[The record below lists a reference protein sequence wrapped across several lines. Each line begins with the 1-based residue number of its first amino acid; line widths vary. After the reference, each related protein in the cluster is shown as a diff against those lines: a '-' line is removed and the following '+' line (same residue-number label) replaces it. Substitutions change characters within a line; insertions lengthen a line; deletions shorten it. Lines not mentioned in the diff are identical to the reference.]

1 MKNITHFNIKYI
13 HVSDSLIHF
22 KERIM
27 NKFNLKQCNLD
38 SKQTSFFFGMYT
50 KKDVEMIESY
60 KGRVLLI
67 FGGSDLHMIRLLKRR
82 DNIFLVFIS
91 QNLIDRY
98 LQYAK
103 IYKFN
108 YLYTRIHLNMVD
120 TSIFKPIRG
129 KPGKSIYIYDGFK
142 NSDLKSRINIYNIK
156 TINNVKKLLPNFKYI
171 HSSDN
176 LVEYKD
182 MPTIYKKCFI
192 GLRLTL
198 ADGNANT
205 VQEFEAMNIPIIHN
219 QSDYGIKWKNE
230 YDIASIINDC
240 AKYFFLQ

>member
-1 MKNITHFNIKYI
+1 MKTIRNFNVKNI

-27 NKFNLKQCNLD
+27 NKFNLKECHLD

-50 KKDVEMIESY
+50 KKDVETIESY

-82 DNIFLVFIS
+82 DNIYLIFIS
-91 QNLIDRY
+91 QNLLDRY
-98 LQYAK
+98 LYFAK
-103 IYKFN
+103 VYNFKF
-108 YLYTRIHLNMVD
+108 LYTRIHLNLVD
-120 TSIFKPIRG
+120 TSIFKPISG
-129 KPGKSIYIYDGFK
+129 KPGKSIYIYDGLK
-142 NSDLKSRINIYNIK
+142 NSDLKHRINIYNIN
-156 TINNVKKLLPNFKYI
+156 TINKVKKLLPNFKYI

-176 LVEYKD
+176 IVEYKD
-182 MPTIYKKCFI
+182 MPAIYKKCFI

-230 YDIASIINDC
+230 YDIVKIINRY

>member
-1 MKNITHFNIKYI
+1 MKTIPNFNVKNI

-27 NKFNLKQCNLD
+27 NKFNLKECDLD
-38 SKQTSFFFGMYT
+38 SNQTSFFFGMYT
-50 KKDVEMIESY
+50 KKDVETIESY

-82 DNIFLVFIS
+82 DNIYLIFIS
-91 QNLIDRY
+91 QNLLNRY
-98 LQYAK
+98 LYFAK
-103 IYKFN
+103 VYNFKF
-108 YLYTRIHLNMVD
+108 LYTRIHLNMVD
-120 TSIFKPIRG
+120 TSIFKPIPG
-129 KPGKSIYIYDGFK
+129 TPGKSIYIYDGFK
-142 NSDLKSRINIYNIK
+142 NSDLKHRINIYNIS
-156 TINNVKKLLPNFKYI
+156 TINKVKKILPNFNYI
-171 HSSDN
+171 HSSDDI
-176 LVEYKD
+176 VEYKD
-182 MPTIYKKCFI
+182 MPNIYKKCFI

-205 VQEFEAMNIPIIHN
+205 VQEFEAMRIPIIHN

-230 YDIASIINDC
+230 YDIANIINRY

>member
-1 MKNITHFNIKYI
+1 MKTIPNFNVKNI

-27 NKFNLKQCNLD
+27 NKFNLKECDLS
-38 SKQTSFFFGMYT
+38 SKESSFFFGMYT
-50 KKDVEMIESY
+50 KNDVEKIESY

-82 DNIFLVFIS
+82 DNIYLIFIS
-91 QNLIDRY
+91 QNLLDRY
-98 LQYAK
+98 LYFAK
-103 IYKFN
+103 VYNFKHI
-108 YLYTRIHLNMVD
+108 YTRIELNLVD
-120 TSIFKPIRG
+120 TSIFKPIPG
-129 KPGKSIYIYDGFK
+129 KLGKSIYIYDGFK
-142 NSDLKSRINIYNIK
+142 NSDLKKRIIIYNIE
-156 TINNVKKLLPNFKYI
+156 TINKVKKLLPQFNYI
-171 HSSDN
+171 NSSDN
-176 LVEYKD
+176 VVEYKD
-182 MPTIYKKCFI
+182 MPSIYKKCFI

-205 VQEFEAMNIPIIHN
+205 VQEFQAMKIPIIHN

-230 YDIASIINDC
+230 YDIASIINRY